1 MNDVTQPPRRYKGYE
16 ETHQLLIEVAVRLIA
31 ERGMDSLS
39 LSALA
44 RAADVNRTTVYYHFA
59 DRDALVAA
67 VKNWSA
73 TQIVR
78 AFNHDAPQAA
88 RIDHITRFVLENPEL
103 TRLWI
108 EDLTSA
114 GDMRDSYPQWDELVA
129 GMARHFA
136 AFAPEEQVDA
146 EIYSVQLLAA
156 ALAGPLVFRLR
167 VDRKASNEEIMRRFR
182 HEQQRVLRRDG
193 LLNEE
198 EE

>member
-1 MNDVTQPPRRYKGYE
+1 MNDAVQPPRRYKGYE

-31 ERGMDSLS
+31 ERGMGSLS

-44 RAADVNRTTVYYHFA
+44 RAAEVNRTTVYYHFA

-67 VKNWSA
+67 VKSWSA
-73 TQIVR
+73 EQIVR

-88 RIDHITRFVLENPEL
+88 RIDHITRFALENPDL

-108 EDLTSA
+108 EDLTTA

-129 GMARHFA
+129 GIVRHFA
-136 AFAPEEQVDA
+136 PFAPADRADA
-146 EIYSVQLLAA
+146 EIYCVQLLVA
-156 ALAGPLVFRLR
+156 ALMGPFVFRQR
-167 VDRKASNEEIMRRFR
+167 VDRKASNEEIIRRVR

-193 LLNEE
+193 LLEGKE
-198 EE
+198 